1 MAKTKYNFF
10 ENSYFTEYENVPE
23 VKLQFPLFDEP
34 LDISNQAYKFS
45 NNGQVPIVKNN
56 ISENSEEK
64 SESKFIVNNT
74 EENNP
79 MTVQDEQNNSTTIK
93 QTKDLSGNRKKALN
107 YFMGKG
113 LQYHQAAGLVGNLI
127 RESNLDP
134 TAKNKHSGAIGLA
147 QWLGSRKK
155 KLINKYGNNPTFDQ
169 QLDFVW
175 EELNSDYKKGL
186 SYLLSSKNVEEA
198 AANAFGWYEFSVG
211 PQRAIREMNKYGQNG
226 QDAYNKGIKFAK
238 SLM

>member
-10 ENSYFTEYENVPE
+10 NNSYFTEYENVPE
-23 VKLQFPLFDEP
+23 VVKLQFLLFDDP
-34 LDISNQAYKFS
+34 LDISDQAYKFS
-45 NNGQVPIVKNN
+45 SNGQIPIVNN
-56 ISENSEEK
+56 NVSQNKENSEN
-64 SESKFIVNNT
+64 KFIVNNT
-74 EENNP
+74 EEDNP
-79 MTVQDEQNNSTTIK
+79 IIVQNEQNNSTTIK

-107 YFMGKG
+107 YFMGKE

-127 RESNLDP
+127 RESNLNP

-147 QWLGSRKK
+147 QWLGNRKK
-155 KLINKYGNNPTFDQ
+155 KLISKYGNNPTFDQ
-169 QLDFVW
+169 QLDFIW
-175 EELNSDYKKGL
+175 KELNSDHKKGL
-186 SYLLSSKNVEEA
+186 SYLLASKNVEEA

-211 PQRAIREMNKYGQNG
+211 PQGAIREMNKHGQNG